1 MNKFRFVF
9 FGTPDIAVASLE
21 ALAAASLLPAL
32 IVTRPDERAG
42 RGRAL
47 VSPPVKTWAEAHGI
61 EVLQPRNLDD
71 IRERLDSEPWDVFVL
86 VAYGKILPQ
95 WLIDIPAKG
104 VVNMHPSLLPRLRGP
119 SPIRSAILSNES
131 PIGVSVMLLDDEMD
145 HGPILAQRVVT
156 PFHWPLPGDELDTLL
171 SREGGLLLAETLPDY
186 LTEKLAPIQQEHGAA
201 TYCQMIE
208 KKDAYLSLSD
218 DPEVILRK
226 IYAYAG
232 WPVAYT
238 YFLRGDQRI
247 RTQILSAHIEDGTL
261 VIDTVKPEG
270 KTAIPYDDFV
280 RSGAVPEALTD

>member
-9 FGTPDIAVASLE
+9 FGTPDIAVASLD
-21 ALAAASLLPAL
+21 ALAAVSLLPAL

-42 RGRAL
+42 RGRTLA
-47 VSPPVKTWAEAHGI
+47 SPPVKTWGEAHDI

-71 IRERLDSEPWDVFVL
+71 IRERLDSEPWDVFIL

-95 WLIDIPAKG
+95 WLIDIPTRG

-119 SPIRSAILSNES
+119 SPIRSSILSNES

-156 PFHWPLPGDELDTLL
+156 PSHWPLPGDELDTLL
-171 SREGGLLLAETLPDY
+171 SREGGLLLGETLPDY
-186 LTEKLAPIQQEHGAA
+186 LMGTITPVQQDHGAA
-201 TYCQMIE
+201 TYCQMIQ
-208 KKDAYLSLSD
+208 KKDAYLSLND
-218 DPEVILRK
+218 NPEANLRK

-238 YFLRGDQRI
+238 YFLRGGQRI
-247 RTQILSAHIEDGTL
+247 RTQILAAHIKDGAL

-270 KTAIPYDDFV
+270 KTAIPYDDFL
-280 RSGAVPEALTD
+280 RSGVAPETLTD